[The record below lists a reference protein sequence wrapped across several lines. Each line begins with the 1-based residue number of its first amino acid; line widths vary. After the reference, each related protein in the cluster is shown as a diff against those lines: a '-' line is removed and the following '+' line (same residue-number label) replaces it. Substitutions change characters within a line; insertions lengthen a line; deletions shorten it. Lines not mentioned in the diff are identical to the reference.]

1 MSKIT
6 PKKYGNAPKDGSFTG
21 NFTRSGVDG
30 QYRDE
35 LHVDTINFVKNNF
48 QILVY
53 YTNYNERNQN
63 ILSYNTIFSFII

>member
-1 MSKIT
+1 MSSFSNIKRMSKDHSQ
-6 PKKYGNAPKDGSFTG
+6 KYGNAPKDGSFIG

-48 QILVY
+48 
-53 YTNYNERNQN
+53 
-63 ILSYNTIFSFII
+63 SDFSLLYKL